1 MHYVIQDLFEEITLY
16 GNRTL
21 EASASQA
28 SDGTYQ
34 VKLKIE
40 CEKFK
45 ADAKGKE
52 SSVPMN
58 DWLEVGAF
66 SKPDPGK
73 RYGKLLHKQRVQLT
87 AGTHEV
93 EFTVAE
99 KPDKAGVDPQNL
111 LIDRVPKDNLK
122 SVSMSAAL

>member
-1 MHYVIQDLFEEITLY
+1 LITDLFEEITLF

-21 EASASQA
+21 EASATA
-28 SDGTYQ
+28 TPDGNYQ

-52 SSVPMN
+52 SPAPMN

-66 SKPDPGK
+66 AKPEPGK
-73 RYGKLLHKQRVQLT
+73 RYGKLLHKQRVQLS
-87 AGTHEV
+87 AGVHEL
-93 EFTVAE
+93 EFIVAE

-111 LIDRVPKDNLK
+111 LIDRVPKDNLRT
-122 SVSMSAAL
+122 VTIAN